1 MTLSKQEHDFARSAS
16 KESGPGMLDILQ
28 IAGTH
33 PIVKYFPEGAIAVFD
48 SSLRYLCAGGAGL
61 ESVGLNQESI
71 EGHTIFEVFPPEIA
85 AALEQ
90 PYRSIFDGHETKFDI
105 QAGERT
111 YLHSITPL
119 TDVDGTIVAGIGYV
133 LDVTTDRDAVASLRD
148 SEKILR
154 EERRRLRD
162 AENIGRS
169 GSWEWDLQIDR
180 ITWSEGLAALH
191 GLTVNEFHEN
201 YERAASF
208 IHPEDRHIVE
218 EAMESCRRNH
228 PADFRYRIIRAND
241 GATRW
246 FESSVRGI
254 FEGDALVRL
263 EGGVADITERV
274 EAEAEV
280 LEANFLLRSA
290 FLSSPDYTM
299 ITDVR
304 SGNVIFDS
312 RDRDLLGHQ
321 NSEAEPL
328 GPAQIEQLV
337 HPDDRVLYRAHNAQ
351 ASMIRDEKILK
362 HRYRMLH
369 ADGSWRWIQR
379 ELVPFRRD
387 KSGSVIE
394 ILGVL
399 RDVTDEAAAEEQ
411 LSHDALH
418 DELTELPNRALLL
431 DRLKAALSRSAR
443 EQRQVAVLFCDLD
456 GFKIVNDT
464 GGHAVGDTLLV
475 EAAERLRHVLREG
488 DTVAR
493 VGGDEFVLVVEPW
506 HRSRPAEKTT
516 NEVDD
521 QKIGVE
527 VARRIVAAFA
537 APFIV
542 ADVDYEVTVS
552 VGVAFA
558 DFRDR
563 SVTDS
568 SHASK
573 VIDDADAAMYIAK
586 NEGKNRIHVA
596 ERKEAAA

>member
-1 MTLSKQEHDFARSAS
+1 
-16 KESGPGMLDILQ
+16 
-28 IAGTH
+28 
-33 PIVKYFPEGAIAVFD
+33 
-48 SSLRYLCAGGAGL
+48 
-61 ESVGLNQESI
+61 
-71 EGHTIFEVFPPEIA
+71 
-85 AALEQ
+85 
-90 PYRSIFDGHETKFDI
+90 
-105 QAGERT
+105 
-111 YLHSITPL
+111 
-119 TDVDGTIVAGIGYV
+119 
-133 LDVTTDRDAVASLRD
+133 
-148 SEKILR
+148 
-154 EERRRLRD
+154 
-162 AENIGRS
+162 
-169 GSWEWDLQIDR
+169 
-180 ITWSEGLAALH
+180 
-191 GLTVNEFHEN
+191 
-201 YERAASF
+201 
-208 IHPEDRHIVE
+208 
-218 EAMESCRRNH
+218 
-228 PADFRYRIIRAND
+228 
-241 GATRW
+241 
-246 FESSVRGI
+246 
-254 FEGDALVRL
+254 
-263 EGGVADITERV
+263 
-274 EAEAEV
+274 
-280 LEANFLLRSA
+280 
-290 FLSSPDYTM
+290 
-299 ITDVR
+299 
-304 SGNVIFDS
+304 
-312 RDRDLLGHQ
+312 
-321 NSEAEPL
+321 
-328 GPAQIEQLV
+328 
-337 HPDDRVLYRAHNAQ
+337 
-351 ASMIRDEKILK
+351 MIRDEKILK

-558 DFRDR
+558 DFRDH